1 MTYERQLAHKVWIAD
16 LFAGVYV
23 ASTGEFEPNYLAID
37 DVKIARVNV
46 IGTVVEKFVGELG
59 SYVTVTLDDG
69 TWSIQLR
76 AFKDDVRLLESVS
89 IGDVVLAIAK
99 PRTYQEELYLL
110 PEIVKKIANP
120 NWELL
125 RKVELLNVRGRPKQA
140 QRAAA
145 EVVQGEQIQVVA
157 EKRDQG
163 LRNKALEIIAQHS
176 EFGISM
182 DVLAERLDKNL
193 VDAEGIVDGLVREGL
208 VYQDRP
214 GWYKIV

>member
-1 MTYERQLAHKVWIAD
+1 MTYERQIAHKVWIAD
-16 LFAGVYV
+16 LFSGVYV

-37 DVKIARVNV
+37 DAKIARVNV

-69 TWSIQLR
+69 TASIQLR

-89 IGDVVLAIAK
+89 IGNIVLAIAK

-110 PEIVKKIANP
+110 LETVTRLPNP

-125 RKVELLNVRGRPKQA
+125 RKVELLKARGGPKQV

-145 EVVQGEQIQVVA
+145 EVVQGEQIHVVA

-176 EFGISM
+176 KFGISM

-193 VDAEGIVDGLVREGL
+193 ADAEGIVDGLVREGL
-208 VYQDRP
+208 VYQDKP